1 MKKYTLPVLITL
13 IALAISGYSI
23 ILYKTQYKSYKDVP
37 YHPDYNDMIFY
48 KLKGLS
54 FYYME
59 ALENEYKVWKRA
71 KDKKITREYIEQI
84 TSIKKDNLTN
94 KYCDLM
100 ETKYSEDNVIACI
113 ETYYDELELYQLLR
127 VEYDDIFQI
136 YKYGN
141 NNTIRQK
148 AITILYLIDDL
159 KHLTIN
165 SNNKPEKF
173 YEKYK
178 AIVNEIENEFEDMYK
193 KV

>member
-1 MKKYTLPVLITL
+1 
-13 IALAISGYSI
+13 
-23 ILYKTQYKSYKDVP
+23 
-37 YHPDYNDMIFY
+37 
-48 KLKGLS
+48 
-54 FYYME
+54 
-59 ALENEYKVWKRA
+59 
-71 KDKKITREYIEQI
+71 
-84 TSIKKDNLTN
+84 
-94 KYCDLM
+94 M

-141 NNTIRQK
+141 NNTVRQK

>member
-1 MKKYTLPVLITL
+1 MKKYILPVLITL

-84 TSIKKDNLTN
+84 K
-94 KYCDLM
+94 
-100 ETKYSEDNVIACI
+100 
-113 ETYYDELELYQLLR
+113 
-127 VEYDDIFQI
+127 
-136 YKYGN
+136 
-141 NNTIRQK
+141 
-148 AITILYLIDDL
+148 
-159 KHLTIN
+159 
-165 SNNKPEKF
+165 
-173 YEKYK
+173 
-178 AIVNEIENEFEDMYK
+178 
-193 KV
+193 